1 MQIDA
6 EETFNVEKKANCM
19 AAITIAIGIAIATIA
34 TIAAIAAISVRVVAI
49 VVVVLARV
57 FAAAAVLVVI
67 SVVVFTAA
75 VPLFPTGGITTI
87 SVVQHLELLPLHIV
101 AVGTPVSKRVVD

>member
-75 VPLFPTGGITTI
+75 VPLFHTGGINTT

-101 AVGTPVSKRVVD
+101 AVDTPVSKRVVD

>member
-1 MQIDA
+1 
-6 EETFNVEKKANCM
+6 M
-19 AAITIAIGIAIATIA
+19 AAITIGIGIAIATIA
-34 TIAAIAAISVRVVAI
+34 TIATIAGISVQVVAI

-67 SVVVFTAA
+67 SVVAFTAA
-75 VPLFPTGGITTI
+75 VPLFPTGGINTT

-101 AVGTPVSKRVVD
+101 AVDTPVSKRVVD